1 MSSKPRRL
9 GSARRTALV
18 AAIAAALAT
27 TIIAALSIASA
38 RAPSTAGNRSRTAR
52 VASTITFRLSS
63 HLQHAQSVDNPPSGR
78 SAGDLLVLTERLVNA
93 HGRQVGTDAGTCVAL
108 FDQRSLCTGAF
119 VLAQGQI
126 TIQILQPNLTG
137 KRTFTEVVTGGTG
150 HYAGAAGTVTDQ
162 QGAASNSGD
171 QLLFQIRVP

>member
-9 GSARRTALV
+9 GSAGRTALLAV
-18 AAIAAALAT
+18 IAAALAT
-27 TIIAALSIASA
+27 TIIAALSSASA
-38 RAPSTAGNRSRTAR
+38 RAPSTARDRSAR

-63 HLQHAQSVDNPPSGR
+63 QLQHAQSVDNAPSGR
-78 SAGDLLVLTERLVNA
+78 SAGDLLVLTERLLNA

-126 TIQILQPNLTG
+126 MIQILQPNLTG

-150 HYAGAAGTVTDQ
+150 RYAGAAGTVTDH